1 MTTDTNATDRD
12 EGERI
17 DAAVSRS
24 DLVHERL
31 RESPV
36 ERWLLLD
43 GNRYIITA
51 LFSLVVF
58 IACAS
63 IGFAGYIPVTD
74 PATATTLVAAI
85 VGGTLPFITIVL
97 AINQLVLSQELG
109 WPGDLSDRFEKMVTY
124 RQEVESLTETSV
136 SPAAP
141 ADFLQ
146 LLVDTVIDRT
156 ARLDLATG
164 RLADPDRAVVRGFV
178 EAVESEG
185 ELVSASLEGAD
196 FGTFDALSAVLGHFN
211 GAHLYA
217 ARQIRAH
224 YADDLS
230 ADDLEV
236 FDSLVELLGQ
246 LAIARQTFKTLYMQY
261 ELAHLSK
268 VLLVVGFP
276 TLLGGG
282 IFMMTYPT
290 IIETV
295 GTPSM
300 LVLIVSGVVTFVFLP
315 FTVLLVYTFRIAS
328 IASRTADFG
337 PFVPRVDFEE
347 AVTLEDEGE

>member
-1 MTTDTNATDRD
+1 MSGDETDDPGVEEID
-12 EGERI
+12 EDVGQG
-17 DAAVSRS
+17 

-36 ERWLLLD
+36 QRWMLLE
-43 GNRYIITA
+43 GNRYLLTA
-51 LFSLVVF
+51 LLAVVVF
-58 IACAS
+58 LLCFG
-63 IGFAGYIPVTD
+63 IGVAGLLPVED

-109 WPGDLSDRFEKMVTY
+109 WAGDLEERFDGMVAF
-124 RQEVESLTETSV
+124 RHEVEALTDTPV

-146 LLVDTVIDRT
+146 LV
-156 ARLDLATG
+156 
-164 RLADPDRAVVRGFV
+164 V
-178 EAVESEG
+178 EAVVERAASLRAAGVDDPSLAESVDDFADAIATEG
-185 ELVSASLEGAD
+185 EIVTEALEGAD
-196 FGTFDALSAVLGHFN
+196 FGTFDALSSVLGHFN

-217 ARQIRAH
+217 ARTIRTE

-230 ADDLEV
+230 AEAIETLDE
-236 FDSLVELLGQ
+236 LVELLGK
-246 LAIARQTFKTLYMQY
+246 LAVARQTFKTLYTQH

-268 VLLVVGFP
+268 LLLYVGFP

-282 IFMMTYPT
+282 IFLMAYGP
-290 IIETV
+290 IVAAV
-295 GTPSM
+295 GDRTA
-300 LVLIVSGVVTFVFLP
+300 LVVIVSLVVTLVFLP
-315 FTVLLVYTFRIAS
+315 FIVLLVYTLRIAT

-337 PFVPRVDFEE
+337 PFVPRVEIED
-347 AVTLEDEGE
+347 LEREG